1 MNAVG
6 TDQPNLQGMRVN
18 PMPSSKKNT
27 FPTGTSVLNW
37 QTRSGTP
44 VKIRH
49 ITADDAGRL
58 VEMYGRLSERTL
70 ALRFATV
77 VINVPI
83 ERVIQ
88 EATHLAT
95 LNPEN
100 ADALVALIDEGGQDH
115 IVAVARLAGADDI
128 SAEFAMTVR
137 DDFQGQGVGSYLFDL
152 LIQVA
157 LVRGLEYLT
166 ASVLAENRPMMELI
180 RRSGFPVEVHTSHGE
195 SEIKLFLTE
204 RPAP

>member
-1 MNAVG
+1 MKVHHMPALKKPTFPVG
-6 TDQPNLQGMRVN
+6 TSPLH
-18 PMPSSKKNT
+18 
-27 FPTGTSVLNW
+27 W

-44 VKIRH
+44 VTIRH
-49 ITADDAGRL
+49 ITADDAGLL

-77 VINVPI
+77 VINVPV

-100 ADALVALIDEGGQDH
+100 ADALVALIDEGGHEQ
-115 IVAVARLAGADDI
+115 IIAVARLAGANDV

-137 DDFQGQGVGSYLFDL
+137 DDFQGQGVGAYLFDL
-152 LIQVA
+152 LIQIA
-157 LVRGLEYLT
+157 LVRGLECLT
-166 ASVLAENRPMMELI
+166 ASVLAENRPMIELI
-180 RRSGFPVEVHTSHGE
+180 RRCGFPSEVHTTHGE
-195 SEIKLFLTE
+195 SEVTIFL
-204 RPAP
+204 RQPPSD

>member
-1 MNAVG
+1 MTMIKTAQPTLQLKGVSDMPASQKTTFPVG
-6 TDQPNLQGMRVN
+6 TG
-18 PMPSSKKNT
+18 
-27 FPTGTSVLNW
+27 VLHW
-37 QTRSGTP
+37 QTRGGIP

-49 ITADDAGRL
+49 ITADDAPLL

-95 LNPEN
+95 INPEN
-100 ADALVALIDEGGQDH
+100 ADALVALIDEGGQEH
-115 IVAVARLAGADDI
+115 IIAVARLAGADAV

-137 DDFQGQGVGSYLFDL
+137 DDFQGQGVGAYMFDL

-157 LVRGLEYLT
+157 LVHGLEYLT
-166 ASVLAENRPMMELI
+166 ASVLAENRPMMDLI
-180 RRSGFPVEVHTSHGE
+180 RRSGFPVEIHTSHGE
-195 SEIKLFLTE
+195 SEVKVFLTK
-204 RPAP
+204 RPEY

>member
-37 QTRSGTP
+37 QSRSGTP

-49 ITADDAGRL
+49 ITAADAGRL

-77 VINVPI
+77 VINVPM

-195 SEIKLFLTE
+195 SEVKLFLTE

>member
-77 VINVPI
+77 VINVPM